1 MASRIRESALWPPG
15 IAGKAGVTAAMREG
29 VAWRDFLRGE
39 ALSWLF
45 VAKALAASLLALWLA
60 MRFALSQPGTAMLTV
75 FIVMRPQSGLVLAK
89 SFYRTLGTLAGA
101 SATLLL
107 YALVPQQ
114 RVLFLAGLAL
124 WVGLCTFGA
133 ARYRNFAAYA
143 FVLSGY
149 TACIIGLP
157 AVNAPEQV
165 FQGAVARVSEVMLG
179 IFCAG
184 AISDGVF
191 PQQLRDALVRTLR
204 ARFGRFAGYSHAA
217 LSGTLDHAQIE
228 AQWRAFVT
236 DAIGLEAQRSSTIF
250 ENPQTRAR
258 SAMVERLNLE
268 FMAANTR
275 LLRLHHWMHR
285 LRQRHDGATVAAV
298 ETLYRPLA
306 AALEPVSGGHTGEH
320 ARALAHAV
328 ARFRNGLPV
337 QAESLRGALDAPA
350 RVDFDVA
357 LGLFDDYAQELER
370 YAATYATLRN
380 APVQAADAEP
390 ASRQH
395 AFVPYTD
402 TLVDVLVGVRAG
414 LALLIGAAIWIWT
427 AWPGGLDMV
436 ILGTVFVALYGSS
449 PNPVAALRF
458 LVTGFL
464 IAAACVLL
472 CYGLILPRLD
482 GFAALAF
489 GLAPFLMVGS
499 YMLTRPALASIGAGF
514 NILFVNGMGLRVAL
528 DYDWAGMLN
537 EVLASLSCALLAL
550 VLLAAFMPAD
560 GRWMRRRLLL
570 GLRRHVVA
578 ACRAPLAGQRARFE
592 TAPRDLLQKLL
603 AQPGLSTEAA
613 IHSVQWA
620 QLVMNTGRSVLD
632 LRERLAS
639 AALPQPVRM
648 QLEHEA
654 LPSLARLFEHP
665 DAAAHRG
672 ALQSLAAAERAA
684 GDWLAAVSPGGAA
697 AARRLLAELHLLR
710 AQLGDAAPSMLVAE

>member
-1 MASRIRESALWPPG
+1 M
-15 IAGKAGVTAAMREG
+15 TAAVREE
-29 VAWRDFLRGE
+29 VAWRDFLHGE

-45 VAKALAASLLALWLA
+45 VAKVLAASLLALWLA
-60 MRFALSQPGTAMLTV
+60 MRFALPQPGTAMLTV

-89 SFYRTLGTLAGA
+89 SFYRTIGTLAGA

-114 RVLFLAGLAL
+114 RVLFLIGLAL
-124 WVGLCTFGA
+124 WVSLCTFGA
-133 ARYRNFAAYA
+133 ARYRNFASYA

-157 AVNAPEQV
+157 AVNAPDHV

-179 IFCAG
+179 ILCAG

-191 PQQLRDALVRTLR
+191 PQQLRDALVRTVR
-204 ARFGRFAGYSHAA
+204 ARFGRFASYSHAA
-217 LSGTLDHAQIE
+217 LAGTLDHAQIE

-258 SAMVERLNLE
+258 STMVERLNLE
-268 FMAANTR
+268 FMGANTR
-275 LLRLHHWMHR
+275 LLRLHHWMYR
-285 LRQRHDGATVAAV
+285 LRQHHDAATVAAV
-298 ETLYRPLA
+298 EILYRPLA
-306 AALEPVSGGHTGEH
+306 SALEPVPGEHTGEH
-320 ARALAHAV
+320 ARDLARAV
-328 ARFRNGLPV
+328 ARFRNELPA
-337 QAESLRGALDAPA
+337 QAESLRISLDAMA
-350 RVDFDVA
+350 QVDFDVA

-380 APVQAADAEP
+380 APVRADAEP

-395 AFVPYTD
+395 AFVPHTD

-427 AWPGGLDMV
+427 AWPDGLGMV

-458 LVTGFL
+458 LVTGFVL
-464 IAAACVLL
+464 AAACVLL
-472 CYGLILPRLD
+472 CYGLILPQLD
-482 GFAALAF
+482 GFTALAF

-514 NILFVNGMGLRVAL
+514 NILFVNGMDLRVAL
-528 DYDWAGMLN
+528 DYDWAGMFN
-537 EVLASLSCALLAL
+537 EVLASLSCVLLAL
-550 VLLAAFMPAD
+550 VLLAVFMPAD
-560 GRWMRRRLLL
+560 GRWMRQRLLL

-578 ACRAPLAGQRARFE
+578 ACLAPLAGQRARFE

-603 AQPGLSTEAA
+603 AQPGLSTTAA
-613 IHSVQWA
+613 TRSVQWA

-632 LRERLAS
+632 LRERLAT
-639 AALPQPVRM
+639 APLPQAVRM
-648 QLEHEA
+648 RLERDV
-654 LPSLARLFEHP
+654 LPRLAKLFERP
-665 DAAAHRG
+665 DEAAHRH
-672 ALQSLAAAERAA
+672 ALQSLGAAERAT
-684 GDWLAAVSPGGAA
+684 GDWLKGVSPAEA
-697 AARRLLAELHLLR
+697 TTARRLLAELHLLR
-710 AQLGDAAPSMLVAE
+710 AQLGDAALSMLVVE